1 MNIKIFAL
9 LLIGFSVILPSCK
22 QSPQPLP
29 YLGIKENPDDK
40 PSIPDFNFI
49 DQLGRPVNAETFKNK
64 IYLTDFFFTSCPTIC
79 PIVTGQMLRIYEH
92 FAKDDRVAFL
102 SHSID
107 TRHDSVPRL
116 KAYADKLHINDD
128 KWRFVTGKKE
138 DIFGIS
144 KNYMSIVLEDPDT
157 PGGFNHSGYIILV
170 DKDRHIRAFCN
181 GTIPE
186 DVDKLIPK
194 IQQLLDSE

>member
-1 MNIKIFAL
+1 MNIRYISLVSSFIFIL
-9 LLIGFSVILPSCK
+9 LSC
-22 QSPQPLP
+22 QNAPQPLP
-29 YLGIKENPDDK
+29 YLRVKENPEDK
-40 PSIPDFNFI
+40 PAIPEYHFI
-49 DQLGRPVNAETFKNK
+49 DQLNRPVTPQTFKDK
-64 IYLTDFFFTSCPTIC
+64 VYLTDFFFTSCPTIC

-92 FAKDDRVAFL
+92 FNNDNRVAFL

-128 KWRFVTGKKE
+128 KWRFVTGKKD
-138 DIFGIS
+138 DIFSIS
-144 KNYMSIVLEDPDT
+144 KSYLSIVLEDPNT

-181 GTIPE
+181 GTDPK
-186 DVDKLIPK
+186 DVDKFIPK